1 MYNKGPFANWVP
13 KPLMLLLIMFFM
25 FPMMTISGV
34 YTSAISDLTGALATY
49 PEYVSM
55 ANNAGSIG
63 MGIAIMILM
72 RVKMRFRSKEII
84 TGSAIILAILSIMCG
99 TTENPYVLIIGSFLI
114 GFLKMFAIIEM
125 VLPVMFIITPTGD
138 RGKFYAIFYP
148 LSIGFGQ
155 FSGYFFAK
163 MVYNNSWETP
173 YFYMAIIML
182 LIAACSLIFQH
193 NQRFSFK
200 VPLYQID
207 WLSIILISVS
217 FMSLNYFFVFM
228 KQQAWFVSPYI
239 VGSLAVGIIL
249 FLFLIYRQKFL
260 KRKMID
266 FSVFK
271 KYNVKHSLILL
282 VFLGIYLASS
292 SVYMQYSVGVLGYNN
307 LINAETNLWMI
318 PGTIIAGIMAFFS
331 FKNKWPIK
339 FYIAAGF
346 VAFFFYTLCLYFLI
360 NPQMDINYLNY
371 SMIIKGLGMGILFIG
386 IWYYACLDLDMN
398 QMMGMMSILLAFRS
412 FVATAFGG
420 ALISWATYQAQWQ
433 SLSDVSVY
441 WDSTLIPNG
450 MQMYQSAMLNSLM
463 SSCKIILGTLL
474 WLIVPILIFI
484 FTHHYGVFNYRRVV
498 VFRKAIRGNSI
509 KGYKLK

>member
-1 MYNKGPFANWVP
+1 
-13 KPLMLLLIMFFM
+13 MLISFIFLLNI
-25 FPMMTISGV
+25 
-34 YTSAISDLTGALATY
+34 YL
-49 PEYVSM
+49 
-55 ANNAGSIG
+55 
-63 MGIAIMILM
+63 
-72 RVKMRFRSKEII
+72 
-84 TGSAIILAILSIMCG
+84 
-99 TTENPYVLIIGSFLI
+99 
-114 GFLKMFAIIEM
+114 
-125 VLPVMFIITPTGD
+125 
-138 RGKFYAIFYP
+138 
-148 LSIGFGQ
+148 
-155 FSGYFFAK
+155 
-163 MVYNNSWETP
+163 
-173 YFYMAIIML
+173 
-182 LIAACSLIFQH
+182 FQH

-318 PGTIIAGIMAFFS
+318 PGTIIAGIMAFFG

-398 QMMGMMSILLAFRS
+398 QMMAMMSILFAFRS

-450 MQMYQSAMLNSLM
+450 MQMYQSAMLNSLI
-463 SSCKIILGTLL
+463 SSCKIILGTF
-474 WLIVPILIFI
+474 VNRQQK
-484 FTHHYGVFNYRRVV
+484 VDMEN
-498 VFRKAIRGNSI
+498 
-509 KGYKLK
+509 